1 MKTLSMTY
9 MSVEA
14 ALKLAKP
21 YVGSLRKDAAIRGK
35 SVLKCA
41 LVTEEY
47 VYATN
52 AHFLIRIHHNES
64 ITEPYLHHYKKYEEN
79 KDATPA
85 QYPSTDKLNRLIPS
99 KVNAE
104 YVGPVDVK
112 EMNEAAEGAYI
123 TASNN
128 EKALKGHTSRV
139 LIQDKGMH
147 VQNPVPGG
155 EFFGT
160 GEFTYKFDMR
170 TPIEGTMYFDYD
182 YLRTVFKTFKQA
194 KEEHATMYF
203 HGTMR
208 PIHLTAGQIEVI
220 LLPCRGGN

>member
-21 YVGSLRKDAAIRGK
+21 YVGSLRLKDPTRPI
-35 SVLKCA
+35 LKCA

-52 AHFLIRIHHNES
+52 AHFLIKIRHNES

-85 QYPSTDKLNRLIPS
+85 DYPSVDKLDRIIPNRLS
-99 KVNAE
+99 AE
-104 YVGPVDVK
+104 YTGPVDTQ

-123 TASNN
+123 VAAQN
-128 EKALKGHTSRV
+128 EKVVKHYTSRV

-147 VQNPVPGG
+147 VQIPVSGG
-155 EFFGT
+155 EVFGA

-170 TPIEGTMYFDYD
+170 TPIEGTMYFDYK
-182 YLRTVFKTFKQA
+182 YLKTVFKTFKDA
-194 KEEHATMYF
+194 KEEYATMYF
-203 HGTMR
+203 HGTQR
-208 PIHLTAGQIEVI
+208 PMHLTAGQIEVV